1 MEPAWL
7 NELQNAM
14 ELLERGEPKAGLKA
28 LHEILQEHGE
38 DEFCRALVFDG
49 MGNGLFMDGQPA
61 LAMEAFAES
70 LKLAHKLHEEGK
82 VSAQFMQGV
91 LQNQAHA
98 FLIQGN
104 NKEAEK
110 LGREAVALAEKTW
123 GTDSPETAQALFHLS
138 APFYAEKDYDTAE
151 RVLLRSKEIW
161 EKQEGEIPEQ
171 LGTILNNLGRIYEER
186 DKPEHGASYHRR
198 AVEVR
203 RRLPNKEDLAFS
215 LGNYGVALGSAGKLD
230 EACNA
235 LRESIVIYNAIG
247 KANTEEA
254 KAFAAN
260 LELFENALA
269 QKKG

>member
-1 MEPAWL
+1 MAQTWL

-14 ELLERGEPKAGLKA
+14 ELLEKGDARKCLKA
-28 LHEILQEHGE
+28 LHEILQDHGE
-38 DEFCRALVFDG
+38 DELCRALVFDG
-49 MGNGLFMDGQPA
+49 MGNGLFMDQQPD

-70 LKLAHKLHEEGK
+70 LKLAKKLYEEGK

-104 NKEAEK
+104 YKEAEK
-110 LGREAVALAEKTW
+110 LAREAVALAEKTW
-123 GTDSPETAQALFHLS
+123 GPDSQETAQALFHLS
-138 APFYAEKDYDTAE
+138 APFYASKDYDTAE

-198 AVEVR
+198 AIEIR

-215 LGNYGVALGSAGKLD
+215 LGNYGVALGTAGKLED
-230 EACNA
+230 ACNS
-235 LRESIVIYNAIG
+235 LRESVVIYNAIG
-247 KANTEEA
+247 KADTEVA
-254 KAFAAN
+254 KAFTAN
-260 LELFENALA
+260 LELFEKAIA
-269 QKKG
+269 QKQG